1 MKKTTQRKG
10 NVFADIGIPNA
21 GEHAL
26 KADVVIKLA
35 RMIEL
40 KTSLRAKRQSSP
52 ASPNPT
58 CPLLRGKFDGFSMDR
73 LLQALMAL
81 GSDIEIRVKKPVQ
94 NRRGH
99 GRVLAA
105 FAK

>member
-1 MKKTTQRKG
+1 
-10 NVFADIGIPNA
+10 
-21 GEHAL
+21 
-26 KADVVIKLA
+26 
-35 RMIEL
+35 
-40 KTSLRAKRQSSP
+40 
-52 ASPNPT
+52 
-58 CPLLRGKFDGFSMDR
+58 MDR

>member
-1 MKKTTQRKG
+1 MKKTTQSKG

-40 KTSLRAKRQSSP
+40 KDISHSEAAKLTGIAQPDLSTAARKVRWI
-52 ASPNPT
+52 
-58 CPLLRGKFDGFSMDR
+58 LDGSAD
-73 LLQALMAL
+73 A
-81 GSDIEIRVKKPVQ
+81 GT
-94 NRRGH
+94 H
-99 GRVLAA
+99 GAWQ
-105 FAK
+105 